1 MTSRARL
8 AMALAC
14 TALLVVPVL
23 ATYAGDKPLADA
35 FTCEGKCG
43 YSFSTGNS
51 TYSGT
56 IYPGDRYAVSFAP
69 GIPEDAVVKYQRY
82 YVYWAWSRRDQQ
94 TVYPEISI
102 VPGPGTGTVPV
113 RETRYTDNKGFSS
126 PSDFYSGVDTFS
138 GEHII
143 PGAGP
148 VAVTVEN
155 SGEGNSTFVI
165 QGIGLLTV
173 YGSASSPEG
182 LVIAKE
188 GCDMLYN
195 SYGITPDMA
204 TSSLDFGQEIDTKR
218 IESATLHLIAPSGGY
233 TRSDVIRKNALQ
245 FNYRQGSALPE
256 LFSVIIGLVF
266 PGANGKEWVDI
277 FDSDAQQQ
285 IGTEVRDVTAFLA
298 PRGNTA
304 AVQDRGDYLLLTNA
318 ILHVR
323 YQ

>member
-1 MTSRARL
+1 MTSRVRV

-14 TALLVVPVL
+14 AALLAVPVL
-23 ATYAGDKPLADA
+23 ATYAGDKPLVDA

-43 YSFSTGNS
+43 YSFSAGNS

-56 IYPGDRYAVSFAP
+56 IYPGDRYAVSFTP
-69 GIPEDAVVKYQRY
+69 GLPGDAAVKYQRY
-82 YVYWAWSRRDQQ
+82 YVYWAWSRKDQQ
-94 TVYPEISI
+94 SVYPEIAV
-102 VPGPGTGTVPV
+102 VPGPGAGTAPV
-113 RETRYTDNKGFSS
+113 REARYTDNKGFSS

-138 GEHII
+138 GGLPV
-143 PGAGP
+143 PGTGT
-148 VAVTVEN
+148 VTFAVEN
-155 SGEGNSTFVI
+155 SGEENSTFVI

-173 YGSASSPEG
+173 YESASSPEG
-182 LVIAKE
+182 LVIVKE

-195 SYGITPDMA
+195 SYGITPEMA
-204 TSSLDFGQEIDTKR
+204 TSSMDFNRDIDMGR
-218 IESATLHLIAPSGGY
+218 LESATLHLVAPSGGY

-266 PGANGKEWVDI
+266 PNANGKEWVDV
-277 FDSDAQQQ
+277 FDSDSQQQ
-285 IGTEVRDVTAFLA
+285 IGTEVRDVTAFLS
-298 PRGNTA
+298 PRANTA

-323 YQ
+323 YR